1 MAKHP
6 ARLIEQLIL
15 LISLNTECALIY
27 GSVLLQMVVMEL
39 YPSRIRR
46 HLCQSYSPTVYSL
59 ERWILLDTRHQ
70 ATNHY
75 Q

>member
-6 ARLIEQLIL
+6 AQLLEQLIL

-59 ERWILLDTRHQ
+59 ECWILLDTRHQ